1 MLNGEIGRYRAEDLV
16 RAGEADRLRR
26 SVTAKRRAT
35 RAARIHRIVATAA
48 ASVPVPVRH

>member
-26 SVTAKRRAT
+26 SVTAKRRAA
-35 RAARIHRIVATAA
+35 RNARIHRVVATAA
-48 ASVPVPVRH
+48 ALLPVPVRH